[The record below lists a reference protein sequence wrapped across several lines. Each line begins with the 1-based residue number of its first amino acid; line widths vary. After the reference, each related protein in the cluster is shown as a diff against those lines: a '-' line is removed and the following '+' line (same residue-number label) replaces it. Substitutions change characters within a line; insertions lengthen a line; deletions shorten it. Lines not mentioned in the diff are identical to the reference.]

1 MVAPFTRS
9 AGKRRPVVVQKTE
22 DMILRQRRVV
32 GVDAPV
38 AQSRPVGFVEPAHDL
53 PEAKAAPVQD
63 MVGLAG
69 TPARRGWKPSVGVL
83 WLAGAV
89 MTVATA
95 ITAKQLGPVSP
106 MAAIEP
112 TKTTQ
117 AADAPASAQNAA
129 LATPAIAF
137 TSLASDI
144 EPGTS
149 TRWFNGRPVRPA
161 RTITM
166 KVTAYSADAASCY
179 PFADGQTATLHSV
192 EANGGFLVAADTD
205 LLPFGTMLS
214 IEGYNDGKVVP
225 VLDRGGAIKGNRL
238 DLLFPSHE
246 AALKWGVKTL
256 DVVVWEYADGKPA
269 IDPRKQ
275 RS

>member
-1 MVAPFTRS
+1 
-9 AGKRRPVVVQKTE
+9 
-22 DMILRQRRVV
+22 
-32 GVDAPV
+32 
-38 AQSRPVGFVEPAHDL
+38 
-53 PEAKAAPVQD
+53 

-69 TPARRGWKPSVGVL
+69 TAARRGFKPSVGLL
-83 WLAGAV
+83 WLVGAV

-106 MAAIEP
+106 MAALEP
-112 TKTTQ
+112 AKPVADSTQ
-117 AADAPASAQNAA
+117 PITQPAG

-137 TSLASDI
+137 ASLASDI

-214 IEGYNDGKVVP
+214 IEGYNGGKVVP

-246 AALKWGVKTL
+246 AALQWGVKTL
-256 DVVVWEYADGKPA
+256 DVVVWEFADGKPA
-269 IDPRKQ
+269 VDPRKL

>member
-1 MVAPFTRS
+1 M
-9 AGKRRPVVVQKTE
+9 VQKTE
-22 DMILRQRRVV
+22 DMIVRQRRVV

-53 PEAKAAPVQD
+53 PEAKPFQPAPMQD

-69 TPARRGWKPSVGVL
+69 TTARRGWKPSGGVL
-83 WLAGAV
+83 WLVGAV
-89 MTVATA
+89 LTVATA

-112 TKTTQ
+112 AKTVQ
-117 AADAPASAQNAA
+117 VADEAASIESDAQTAA
-129 LATPAIAF
+129 LATPAFAF
-137 TSLASDI
+137 TTLASDI

-214 IEGYNDGKVVP
+214 IEGYNGGKVVP

-238 DLLFPSHE
+238 DLLFPSHK
-246 AALKWGVKTL
+246 AALEWGVKNL

-269 IDPRKQ
+269 VDPRKQ